1 QSSLDLVEIDKE
13 NHMLRH
19 KHPYRDY
26 FHMRTK
32 QFSVMKRMLPPVSK
46 LPKQDAVAAKIADF
60 LENVSNAVNP
70 GNTAVLFLN
79 DLQKLKKQ
87 FNNEALPKSR
97 EAFETRANLFR
108 LLLEI
113 EEYLKIKSQF
123 KKSDVVK
130 TERTRKTGS
139 I

>member
-1 QSSLDLVEIDKE
+1 
-13 NHMLRH
+13 R
-19 KHPYRDY
+19 
-26 FHMRTK
+26 
-32 QFSVMKRMLPPVSK
+32 FSIMKWMLPLVSK
-46 LPKQDAVAAKIADF
+46 LPKQNPVAATVAYFSESLLK
-60 LENVSNAVNP
+60 AVNP
-70 GNTAVLFLN
+70 ANTTELSLTDFEELTEHYT
-79 DLQKLKKQ
+79 K
-87 FNNEALPKSR
+87 EALPKSR
-97 EAFETRANLFR
+97 DAFDTRANLFR